1 MKKTLLSIGIGAGI
15 MYLLDPELGEV
26 RRSILRDRLRGIA
39 PKTSAAVH
47 DKAET
52 LSASAHGFAAK
63 ADERAAEAI
72 EAIPVDAIA
81 GNSDDGHSGNGGGS
95 NGSGNGVG

>member
-47 DKAET
+47 DKAEALT
-52 LSASAHGFAAK
+52 ATAQGLTAK

-72 EAIPVDAIA
+72 ESIPVEPGA
-81 GNSDDGHSGNGGGS
+81 GQGDGGGGS
-95 NGSGNGVG
+95 DGVDGQETHG